1 MIQKPIANYGTEET
15 LFHEMVASDLEPNIL
30 LFQGESGSG
39 KSHLIE
45 HCINSVP
52 DNPSVLIKL
61 QSGSELVP
69 TLFTRIGMRL
79 GWEQLPIFTGMVAKL
94 LEQSGKENDQLWQ
107 ASMHRHL
114 SEIGKLSDIE
124 SRFARYQLLSDAW
137 FADVRQ
143 FETPFLLAIDT
154 YEKSSSLFDR
164 WFSEEFLY
172 GVANSGHMR
181 VLVGGQR
188 VPTIQAT
195 WEFSASLQDLKGVHD
210 VEEWLVWAGKAGYQ
224 IPTPENLITIVEALN
239 GNPSQIIEFIKTQ
252 FPLTTT
258 PLKSQEPD
266 YSQRKRFFE
275 NLTKFFSLSELKNI
289 CFFIGVDYENLP
301 EHDQKTSF
309 VRELLGHVGRIGR
322 LQELIQVCQQERP
335 QLVW

>member
-1 MIQKPIANYGTEET
+1 MIQKPIANYVTEET
-15 LFHEMVASDLEPNIL
+15 LFREMVASDLEPNIL
-30 LFQGESGSG
+30 FFQGESGSG

-69 TLFTRIGMRL
+69 TLFTRIGMRM
-79 GWEQLPIFTGMVAKL
+79 GWGKLPIFTGMVAKL
-94 LEQSGKENDQLWQ
+94 LEQPGQENNPLWQ

-124 SRFARYQLLSDAW
+124 SRFTRYQLLSDAW
-137 FADVRQ
+137 FADAGQ
-143 FETPFLLAIDT
+143 FETPFLLAMDT

-188 VPTIQAT
+188 VPTLQES
-195 WEFSASLQDLKGVHD
+195 WGFSARLQDLKGIHN
-210 VEEWLVWAGKAGYQ
+210 VEEWLVWAEKVGYQ
-224 IPTPENLITIVEALN
+224 IALPENLATVIEALN
-239 GNPSQIIEFIKTQ
+239 GNPSQIIQFIKTQ
-252 FPLTTT
+252 FPLATT
-258 PLKSQEPD
+258 PVKSQEPD
-266 YSQRKRFFE
+266 YSQRRRFFE
-275 NLTKFFSLSELKNI
+275 NLTQFFSLSELKNI
-289 CFFIGVDYENLP
+289 CYFIGVDYENLP
-301 EHDQKTSF
+301 EHDQKNSF
-309 VRELLGHVGRIGR
+309 VRELLGYVGRIGR
-322 LQELIQVCQQERP
+322 LQDLIKLCQQERP